1 MIINTDAIVLK
12 TFSYG
17 ETSLISRCFT
27 KYNGKISFII
37 KGAKSKTNLISPY
50 FQPLSYINIIYKENE
65 KRELQIVSKVS
76 FVQIWTQIPLSLKK
90 VSLAQSILE
99 ISDFTLEKND
109 PYQNLFNILIKTFKI
124 FESRILDENIAFWYY
139 ECAILSEMGFM
150 ININDDSFEHGSVTL
165 KKNNFGYLTVQKLI
179 QGRLPDINLDK
190 ISIEDRKEI
199 SKFLYQKLCFYF
211 EGFERLKSFKVI
223 KDIFY
228 EIE

>member
-27 KYNGKISFII
+27 KDKGKISFII
-37 KGAKSKTNLISPY
+37 KGAKSKKNLISPY

-76 FVQIWTQIPLSLKK
+76 FVKIWTRIPLSLKK
-90 VSLAQSILE
+90 MSLLQSILE
-99 ISDFTLEKND
+99 ISDFTLEKDD
-109 PYQNLFNILIKTFKI
+109 PYPNLFNILIKTFQS
-124 FESRILDENIAFWYY
+124 FESEDLNENIAFWNY
-139 ECAILSEMGFM
+139 ECKILSEMGFM
-150 ININDDSFEHGSVTL
+150 INVEDNHDLDLISL
-165 KKNNFGYLTVQKLI
+165 KTNERIFFTIKQIISGNLL
-179 QGRLPDINLDK
+179 DIELDT
-190 ISIEDRKEI
+190 ISLENKKKI

-228 EIE
+228 N